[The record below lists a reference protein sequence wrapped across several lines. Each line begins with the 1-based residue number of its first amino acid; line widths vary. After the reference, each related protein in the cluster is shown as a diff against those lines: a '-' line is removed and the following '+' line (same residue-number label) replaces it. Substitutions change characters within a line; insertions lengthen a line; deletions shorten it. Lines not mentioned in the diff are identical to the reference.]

1 MTEITRSNTS
11 LIGFKNHR
19 IFGATVYDENRSNFR
34 QQNQWVISVKP
45 QRVTNRVI
53 RVWRSGGPASVT

>member
-19 IFGATVYDENRSNFR
+19 IFGATVQHMTHR
-34 QQNQWVISVKP
+34 
-45 QRVTNRVI
+45 
-53 RVWRSGGPASVT
+53 